1 MIYVISKEGKPLMP
15 TKRRGKVRHLLK
27 DGKAIIVKYEP
38 FTIQL
43 LYETT
48 DYKQKIILGV
58 DPGSKNLA
66 LTAITEKG
74 NILYHAEVTL
84 RTDIKENIRKK
95 RTLRKAR
102 RQRKT
107 PYRKARFLNRK
118 KPSRWLPPSIRAKLH
133 THYQMVKSVASI
145 LPVTMI
151 ILEVGQFDTQAIINP
166 DIEGTEYQNGQM
178 TGFDSVKE
186 FVKLRDKFTCHY
198 KELRPDI
205 ICNDI
210 LVVDHIIPQSKGGTS
225 RPDNLITSCEAHNIK
240 KSNLSYKEFTG
251 KKRPVPLSLKETPF
265 MNILK
270 DYLFMELQKIAPS
283 RYTFGLYTRRKRKEF
298 FLEKSHLNDS
308 IAITGIK
315 PVEMPHWDV
324 STIYHIKQV
333 RKKKRSLHE
342 EIPRKGRSK
351 PNRTAKRNRKNIKS
365 IEQKGVKWSLW
376 DKVYIPQLQKTGFI
390 SGFTDRWAYI
400 QGLDGSYLQLS
411 RKYRQNNP
419 KKIRLIS
426 RNNNYIYMEEKSNHR
441 KESSFISL

>member
-48 DYKQKIILGV
+48 EYTQKVILGI

-74 NILYHAEVTL
+74 NILYQAEVTL
-84 RTDIKENIRKK
+84 RTDIKENITKK
-95 RTLRKAR
+95 RTLRRAR

-118 KPSRWLPPSIRAKLH
+118 KPEGWLPPSIRARIQ
-133 THYQMVKSVASI
+133 THYQMVKNIASI
-145 LPVTMI
+145 LPLTVI
-151 ILEVGQFDTQAIINP
+151 ILEIGQFDTQAIINP
-166 DIEGTEYQNGQM
+166 DIEGTDYQNGQM
-178 TGFDSVKE
+178 KGFDSVKE
-186 FVKLRDKFTCHY
+186 FVKIRDNFTCHY

-205 ICNDI
+205 ICNDT
-210 LVVDHIIPQSKGGTS
+210 LVVDHIVPKCKGGTD
-225 RPDNLITSCEAHNIK
+225 RPDNLVTTCEYHNIK

-251 KKRPVPLSLKETPF
+251 KKRPDVLSLKETPF

-270 DYLFMELQKIAPS
+270 DYLLPLLQHIAPV

-308 IAITGIK
+308 IAIAGIK
-315 PVEMPHWDV
+315 PVETQCNV

-333 RKKKRSLHE
+333 RKKKRSTHE

-351 PNRTAKRNRKNIKS
+351 PNRTARRNRKNIKS
-365 IEQKGVKWSLW
+365 IEIKGLKWSLW
-376 DKVYIPQLQKTGFI
+376 DKVYIPQLQRTGFI
-390 SGFTDRWAYI
+390 SGFTNKWAYI
-400 QGLDGSYLQLS
+400 QELDGSYLQIS
-411 RKYRQNNP
+411 PKYRQLNP
-419 KKIRLIS
+419 KRLKLIC
-426 RNNNYIYMEEKSNHR
+426 RNNNYIYQKNKSNQR
-441 KESSFISL
+441 KESSFIST

>member
-1 MIYVISKEGKPLMP
+1 MIYVISKDGKPLMP
-15 TKRRGKVRHLLK
+15 TKRSGKVRHLLK

-48 DYKQKIILGV
+48 LYTQKVILGV

-178 TGFDSVKE
+178 KGFDSVKE
-186 FVKLRDKFTCHY
+186 FVKIRDNFTCHY

-205 ICNDI
+205 ICNDT
-210 LVVDHIIPQSKGGTS
+210 LVVDHIIPKSKGGTS
-225 RPDNLITSCEAHNIK
+225 RPDNLITTCEKHNIEK
-240 KSNLSYKEFTG
+240 NNLSYKEFTG
-251 KKRPVPLSLKETPF
+251 KERPAAVSLKETPF

-270 DYLFMELQKIAPS
+270 DYLLPQVQHSAPV
-283 RYTFGLYTRRKRKEF
+283 RYTFGLYTRRKRKEWS
-298 FLEKSHLNDS
+298 LEKSHLNDS

-315 PVEMPHWDV
+315 PV
-324 STIYHIKQV
+324 IYSDTFYSIRQV

-351 PNRTAKRNRKNIKS
+351 PNRSSKRNRKNIKS
-365 IEQKGVKWSLW
+365 IEHKGFKWSLW
-376 DKVYIPQLQKTGFI
+376 DKVYIPELDRTGFI
-390 SGFTDRWAYI
+390 SGFTNKWVYI
-400 QGLDGSYLQLS
+400 QEIDGSYLQLNG
-411 RKYRQNNP
+411 KYKQINP
-419 KKIRLIS
+419 GKIKFIC
-426 RNNNYIYMEEKSNHR
+426 RNNNYIYIENKSNHR
-441 KESSFISL
+441 KDSPFIST